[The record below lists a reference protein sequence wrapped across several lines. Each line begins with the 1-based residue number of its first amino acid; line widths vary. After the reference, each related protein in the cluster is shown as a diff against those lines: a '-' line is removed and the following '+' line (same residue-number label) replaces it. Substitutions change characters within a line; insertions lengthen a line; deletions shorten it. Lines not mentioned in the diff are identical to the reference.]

1 MPGKPIPIKDIK
13 DKIGIANM
21 QKLENNSANNLV
33 NVMCRCLST
42 SHTILFQ
49 SGTQKFKD
57 IYNKDSFPMFLYSTY
72 SFSYSK
78 LPLIFNSF
86 GCVKR
91 KI

>member
-57 IYNKDSFPMFLYSTY
+57 IYNKDSFPIFSSFFGKS
-72 SFSYSK
+72 SFSFEFFED
-78 LPLIFNSF
+78 LIMTSF
-86 GCVKR
+86 FSN
-91 KI
+91 